1 MPAGR
6 LRGCLIWCLPGNRT
20 DTAVVLNRRHQKA
33 RSRFL
38 RRPDQNSQSRNQT
51 AHIGRLADRKTVQVR
66 QHDVQDHQIHGIVFS
81 TISASA
87 LSSAVKQ
94 LWLPCRI

>member
-1 MPAGR
+1 
-6 LRGCLIWCLPGNRT
+6 
-20 DTAVVLNRRHQKA
+20 
-33 RSRFL
+33 
-38 RRPDQNSQSRNQT
+38 
-51 AHIGRLADRKTVQVR
+51 VR